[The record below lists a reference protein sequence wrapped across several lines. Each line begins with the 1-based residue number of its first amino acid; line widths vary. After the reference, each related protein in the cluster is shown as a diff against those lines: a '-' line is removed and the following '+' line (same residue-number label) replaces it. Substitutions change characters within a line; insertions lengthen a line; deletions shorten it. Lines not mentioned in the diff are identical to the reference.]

1 MINFQ
6 IVDLE
11 LLIAFWLCFIRWSTV
26 LLQIP
31 LFDDTSVPVVLKVL
45 FSLIVSYCF
54 FANVQ
59 NTVLADVQYF
69 GVNNIVFLTIGEALV
84 GLALGFLVN
93 SFLTIFH
100 SAGTLMAQQ
109 IGFGAI
115 RYFDPNMGGQ
125 TGPLE
130 KMISWT
136 ILIMIIT
143 SGALL
148 PIFKG
153 IYTSFFNIHISTFF
167 SAPKNPE
174 ILIHIFKSLFAA
186 SLFLAT
192 PILITNLV
200 TVVVMGIIS
209 RSVPQMNILIVSF
222 IINIVLGL
230 LVIINT
236 SHEFFNVGFKLY
248 TDFLGTWFQLVS

>member
-1 MINFQ
+1 M
-6 IVDLE
+6 
-11 LLIAFWLCFIRWSTV
+11 
-26 LLQIP
+26 LLQMP
-31 LFDDTSVPVVLKVL
+31 LFDDTSVPTVLKVL
-45 FSLIVSYCF
+45 FSLIVAYCF

-59 NTVLADVQYF
+59 SPVLADVQHF
-69 GVNNIVFLTIGEALV
+69 GVNNLVFLTMGEALI
-84 GLALGFLVN
+84 GLALGFLAN
-93 SFLTIFH
+93 TFLTIFN
-100 SAGTLMAQQ
+100 SAGTLMSQQ
-109 IGFGAI
+109 IGFGAV

-136 ILIMIIT
+136 ILIMILT

-153 IYTSFFNIHISTFF
+153 IYTSFFTINLSTFF
-167 SAPKNPE
+167 SLPKNPE
-174 ILIHIFKSLFAA
+174 ILLNVFKSLFAA

-200 TVVVMGIIS
+200 TVVVMGIIA
-209 RSVPQMNILIVSF
+209 RSVPQLNILIVSF
-222 IINIVLGL
+222 IINIALGL

-248 TDFLGTWFQLVS
+248 TDFLGTWFKLVS